1 MIRSGDWQWQIYKGN
16 KALQLAIGWITKIY
30 PGWLNAHWY
39 QTALGNRMYLGSEW
53 HQQVDRECSK
63 ASNKNLPH
71 PMLGNIPTLFSL
83 LFFFTKSTFL
93 STSGKDLQGKKTMLR
108 SEMLI
113 NIRCK
118 HQLLCLDR
126 SGSQVRLFTS
136 PQGPLETPTLQSS
149 LGRPAK

>member
-1 MIRSGDWQWQIYKGN
+1 
-16 KALQLAIGWITKIY
+16 
-30 PGWLNAHWY
+30 
-39 QTALGNRMYLGSEW
+39 MYLGSGW

-149 LGRPAK
+149 LGRPAKYLKILIKIGDHGEFPMRTLCNIGGWKTWTPV